1 MSTRKRKQEAA
12 AEEGEEEEELQ
23 ALPSDESEEEEE
35 YVDSGP
41 EDSGANWRRAMRMRR
56 KLMMVRGR
64 KMNPKTT
71 RRKKELRQ
79 KLKPNRKLRRKR
91 LKTRTRRKRN
101 NPVFPTSSFSLRS
114 IDVRDII
121 IVHVYFHST
130 IFCSFSQKNIFGKGK
145 GKTRKAESN

>member
-56 KLMMVRGR
+56 KLMMLRGR
-64 KMNPKTT
+64 KMNPKT
-71 RRKKELRQ
+71 RREKGLRQ

-91 LKTRTRRKRN
+91 LRTRTRRKRN
-101 NPVFPTSSFSLRS
+101 NPVFPTSTFSLRS

-121 IVHVYFHST
+121 IVHMYFHST

-145 GKTRKAESN
+145 GKTKKAESN